1 MSNILEL
8 ITKKI
13 EREDNAQ
20 ALLGTE
26 IKLRRNALSKTLEEV
41 SQDTCSVSYLSKV
54 ENAEIKPNP
63 VLLEDICRRVKL
75 TSKSY
80 LVIKQS
86 KQIFEQ
92 CIKAIYFNDE
102 KKINELTEMVFDLK
116 NYRAKMVRL
125 IYALRTNNLRV
136 AKRILGELKK
146 IEGSMQLNDLFILAY
161 LESWYDYQEKNF
173 QDSFMIAKSL
183 LSFVSDYK
191 YLDCLCLEIL
201 VDILLTVNSPIFLE
215 FFSRLKVKYL
225 ENNSFDKMIALEEK
239 KLTYYYAN
247 SLIRVVKEELSRL
260 DDNSRINYLVAI
272 AERKNVNTKNEN
284 LSFEEMVYLYFMEN
298 SKFKSY
304 YSDGSF
310 VASPDERLILDIYY
324 AGLCDKQFSI
334 RLQTEFY
341 PKALSTKNYF
351 IINYTATLL
360 IKNLRKECRYKKCL
374 SVYDDLQE
382 FEKERKKLC

>member
-1 MSNILEL
+1 
-8 ITKKI
+8 
-13 EREDNAQ
+13 
-20 ALLGTE
+20 
-26 IKLRRNALSKTLEEV
+26 
-41 SQDTCSVSYLSKV
+41 
-54 ENAEIKPNP
+54 
-63 VLLEDICRRVKL
+63 
-75 TSKSY
+75 
-80 LVIKQS
+80 
-86 KQIFEQ
+86 
-92 CIKAIYFNDE
+92 
-102 KKINELTEMVFDLK
+102 
-116 NYRAKMVRL
+116 
-125 IYALRTNNLRV
+125 
-136 AKRILGELKK
+136 
-146 IEGSMQLNDLFILAY
+146 MQLNDLFILAY

-260 DDNSRINYLVAI
+260 DDNSRVNYLVAI
-272 AERKNVNTKNEN
+272 AERKNVNTRNEN